1 MSSSKQYQT
10 LSLVAA
16 INYLNANR
24 YNQVAISREL
34 GVTPLQV
41 YYYGIGKTKAPK
53 AEICMRFYTKFNI
66 LLDLYTDFEDLERHY
81 QIEKRSKNSSKG

>member
-66 LLDLYTDFEDLERHY
+66 LLDLILVKVNDVKKSRILYYLWY
-81 QIEKRSKNSSKG
+81 